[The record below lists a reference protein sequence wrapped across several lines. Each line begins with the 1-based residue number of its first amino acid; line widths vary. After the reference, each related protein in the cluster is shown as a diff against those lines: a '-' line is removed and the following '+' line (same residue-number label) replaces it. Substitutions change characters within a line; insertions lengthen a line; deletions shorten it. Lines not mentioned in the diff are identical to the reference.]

1 MSVVVLIVSVVLI
14 IFIKKLRL
22 FGSSRK
28 LPPGPNTW
36 QIIRKASEFGKK
48 PHVAITN
55 LSKIYGP
62 LMSLRLGAQIVIVA
76 SSSETAREI
85 LQTQD
90 RNFSGRY
97 LPCVYYKLPAIKDSV
112 IAMSKECNRT
122 WKYLR
127 GVGQN
132 MVFSPKCIESKAS
145 TRTAKAMEMVKH
157 LQGKQLGRVVNLD
170 ILMSSV
176 IYNMIS
182 DVLISRN
189 FFEITREDEVREVFE
204 QFAELANSS
213 LGLSD
218 LFPFLSIVDFASK
231 RKAMG
236 HLTRM
241 RSIWGD
247 LVKERRSA
255 RVANCNNSSGDFLD
269 FLLDNSFLD
278 DQIYAMFTELLMAGT
293 DTSAVACVW
302 LMVELIKNR
311 HVLHRLESEVAKAFE
326 FGDEIDE
333 SVLSESQYFQ
343 ACIKETL
350 RLHIP
355 GPFLMPHRAIETC
368 TIDDYIIPKDS
379 MVLVNAWAISMDPD
393 TWKDATSF
401 NPDRFLESN
410 IDFRGNHFKFI
421 PFSAGRRMCPG
432 FNLALKNI
440 QIVVAS
446 LVHYF
451 DWSLPDLM
459 DPTRIDTG
467 EKFGTALKKETPFQL
482 IPTLKMNKLNLNSSL
497 N

>member
-1 MSVVVLIVSVVLI
+1 
-14 IFIKKLRL
+14 
-22 FGSSRK
+22 
-28 LPPGPNTW
+28 
-36 QIIRKASEFGKK
+36 
-48 PHVAITN
+48 
-55 LSKIYGP
+55 
-62 LMSLRLGAQIVIVA
+62 MSLSLGAQIVIVA

-97 LPCVYYKLPAIKDSV
+97 LPCVYYKLPAIQDSV
-112 IAMSKECNRT
+112 IAMSKECNKT

-127 GVGQN
+127 GVVGQN
-132 MVFSPKCIESKAS
+132 VAS
-145 TRTAKAMEMVKH
+145 TRKAKAMEMVKYLH
-157 LQGKQLGRVVNLD
+157 GKQLGRVVNLD
-170 ILMSSV
+170 NLMSSV

-189 FFEITREDEVREVFE
+189 IFEITREDEVMAVFE

-218 LFPFLSIVDFASK
+218 LFPFFSIVDFASK

-269 FLLDNSFLD
+269 FLFDNSFLD
-278 DQIYAMFTELLMAGT
+278 DQIYTMLTELLMAGT

-311 HVLHRLESEVAKAFE
+311 HVLHRLEGEVAKAFE

-333 SVLSESQYFQ
+333 SILSESQYFQ

-355 GPFLMPHRAIETC
+355 GPFLMPHRS
-368 TIDDYIIPKDS
+368 DS

-393 TWKDATSF
+393 TWKDATIF
-401 NPDRFLESN
+401 NPDR
-410 IDFRGNHFKFI
+410 GNHFEFI

-451 DWSLPDLM
+451 DWSLPDEM
-459 DPTRIDTG
+459 DPTRIDMA
-467 EKFGTALKKETPFQL
+467 EKFGTALKKETPLQL
-482 IPTLKMNKLNLNSSL
+482 IPALNRIN
-497 N
+497 